1 MSLAELLPAIR
12 ALPAGEKVQL
22 MHLLV
27 DELGGVTPA
36 ADDIPEHL
44 QQFIPPPGTVVH
56 TGWQVTVNAA
66 GSALPG
72 AKSADDEFPE
82 HLRHLIPPPGTVF
95 EVWFLSIPEEVGA
108 WLARRAEASGP
119 RSA

>member
-27 DELGGVTPA
+27 DELGGAKP
-36 ADDIPEHL
+36 
-44 QQFIPPPGTVVH
+44 VH
-56 TGWQVTVNAA
+56 E
-66 GSALPG
+66 
-72 AKSADDEFPE
+72 EFPE

-95 EVWFLSIPEEVGA
+95 EVWFPEANPQAVAAAMQALQDRKGV
-108 WLARRAEASGP
+108 
-119 RSA
+119 